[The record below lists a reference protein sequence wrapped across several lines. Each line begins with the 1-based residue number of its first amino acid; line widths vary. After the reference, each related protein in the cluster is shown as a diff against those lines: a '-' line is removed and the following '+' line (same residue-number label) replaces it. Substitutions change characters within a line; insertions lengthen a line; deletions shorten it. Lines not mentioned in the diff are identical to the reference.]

1 MRFASLFLLATGLV
15 LAASASSSLTM
26 GKADMKSAGVLT
38 FGPDGI
44 LFAGDPVGGAIFA
57 IDTDDNKSAAGVA
70 IDLKAA
76 NEKIAALL
84 GAAPDQI
91 IINDIAVNPVSH
103 KVYFSVSRGRG
114 PDATPVLL
122 RLDASGKFQE
132 VQLDRVKHSKVALP
146 NPPSAESKSGRGP
159 SPRMESITDLAYV
172 DGKVFVAGLSNEEF
186 SSTLRA
192 IPFPFNSA
200 DKGTSVE
207 IFHGAHGRFETNAPV
222 RTFVPYTIG
231 GKPNLLAAYTCTP
244 LVKFSIAD
252 LKPGQKIMGTTI
264 AELGS
269 GNRPLDMIAYKKD
282 GKDFILM
289 SNSSRGVMKISVENI
304 ESYQGIT
311 KKTEITGVPYETLAA
326 FKGVEQLDL
335 YDSKNALMLV
345 RGEGG
350 SLDLKTVALP

>member
-1 MRFASLFLLATGLV
+1 MRFATMFLFASGLV

-26 GKADMKSAGVLT
+26 GKADMKSAGVLA
-38 FGPDGI
+38 FGPDGV
-44 LFAGDPVGGAIFA
+44 LFAGDPVGGSIFA
-57 IDTDDNKSAAGVA
+57 IDTDDNKAAAGVT

-84 GAAPDQI
+84 GTAPDQI
-91 IINDIAVNPVSH
+91 IINDVAVNPISH
-103 KVYFSVSRGRG
+103 KVYFSVSRGKG
-114 PDATPVLL
+114 PDAMPVLL

-132 VQLDRVKHSKVALP
+132 LQLDRVKHSKVALP

-159 SPRMESITDLAYV
+159 SPRMESITDIAFV

-222 RTFVPYTIG
+222 RTFVPYTIA
-231 GKPNLLAAYTCTP
+231 GKPHLLAAYTCTP
-244 LVKFSIAD
+244 LVKFSVAD

-269 GNRPLDMIAYKKD
+269 GNRPLDMIAYNKD
-282 GKDFILM
+282 GKQFILM
-289 SNSSRGVMKISVENI
+289 SNSARGVMKISVENI

-311 KKTEITGVPYETLAA
+311 KQTAITGVPYETIASL
-326 FKGVEQLDL
+326 KGVEQLDL
-335 YDSKNALMLV
+335 YDAKNALMLI

-350 SLDLKTVALP
+350 SLDLKTIALP